1 VSTQVTDLR
10 RPQSIRMEVG
20 EDDFTSVEPKRLT
33 QLLGYSLGA
42 IWRRKRLAAIL
53 FALGLLSAVGLLA
66 MVPKSYHVETK
77 ILAQRQQALPMLS
90 RYATAEEPPTYA
102 ASEIIHRIENLR
114 AIAEKTHLVE
124 QYPFP
129 PTPRLTREEKLATLA
144 ALLDKR
150 LTVTV
155 GEGTLAIAIDW
166 PKGDMAAQLVEA
178 ALQSFLDARRMAEL
192 SSIEEAITLLE
203 SRAGKL
209 QSEIETMESEAASKS
224 SAASKL
230 RISKRRD
237 SRLSRFD
244 PSAAQTKAMLDA
256 RRRVIRETEDFR
268 QRRLEE
274 LQAQLSERLAV
285 YGESYP
291 SVQNLKREIQSFS
304 REPQQLVALR
314 AEERELAAALKSR
327 GITSSSD
334 LVDDPDGLGSRL
346 YDGFDERDE
355 VDAQRRFARIRYQSL
370 LERIESSKIDL
381 EAARTV
387 FKYRYSVIY
396 PAQTPDA
403 PNRPNVQ
410 TGMVLGFFWALILAA
425 IGATLADLRA
435 NRFVAAWQI
444 ERELSLPI
452 IAEVRRS

>member
-1 VSTQVTDLR
+1 
-10 RPQSIRMEVG
+10 
-20 EDDFTSVEPKRLT
+20 
-33 QLLGYSLGA
+33 
-42 IWRRKRLAAIL
+42 
-53 FALGLLSAVGLLA
+53 
-66 MVPKSYHVETK
+66 
-77 ILAQRQQALPMLS
+77 
-90 RYATAEEPPTYA
+90 
-102 ASEIIHRIENLR
+102 
-114 AIAEKTHLVE
+114 
-124 QYPFP
+124 
-129 PTPRLTREEKLATLA
+129 
-144 ALLDKR
+144 
-150 LTVTV
+150 
-155 GEGTLAIAIDW
+155 
-166 PKGDMAAQLVEA
+166 
-178 ALQSFLDARRMAEL
+178 MAEL

-209 QSEIETMESEAASKS
+209 QSDIETMESDAATKS

-244 PSAAQTKAMLDA
+244 PGAAQTKAMLDA

-304 REPQQLVALR
+304 REPQQLAALR
-314 AEERELAAALKSR
+314 GEERELAAALKAR
-327 GITSSSD
+327 GMGSSD
-334 LVDDPDGLGSRL
+334 LVDEGDGLGSRL
-346 YDGFDERDE
+346 YDAFDERDE

-403 PNRPNVQ
+403 PNRPNLQ
-410 TGMVLGFFWALILAA
+410 TGMILGIFGAVMLAA

-444 ERELSLPI
+444 ERELGLPI